1 MSARPRN
8 LPLHAN
14 AENCTGRT
22 FIVTGANSGLGY
34 EVTKHLVGAG
44 ASKVIMAVRNTDSG
58 KAAKS
63 QIAAELGHEGIA
75 AEVWP
80 IDLASYA
87 SVKAFAKRATEELS
101 RIDALI
107 ENAGVF
113 DFKRIMAEGHLSTV
127 TVNILSP
134 FLLALLLLPKLK
146 ETAENS
152 ILPPHIV
159 FVGSSY
165 GFKNEQEWNL
175 VKDDPLAKM
184 DANGLAEVPVDTHQ
198 TYSLTKLVVI
208 MGARQ
213 LAQRLPVSTTGVVI
227 NTVAPGLCMT
237 NLARNGPPE
246 FQNEMAK
253 RVEMYG
259 RTAEQGSR
267 TLLHAAFAGRE
278 SHGRY
283 LDSCQIADDRLPDWM
298 TNGEGEASESNT
310 WNAIVSELEIAEPGM
325 IENVLKVEV

>member
-1 MSARPRN
+1 MSRFRILNPQPFITRFRQPLTMSARPRN

-198 TYSLTKLVVI
+198 T
-208 MGARQ
+208 
-213 LAQRLPVSTTGVVI
+213 
-227 NTVAPGLCMT
+227 
-237 NLARNGPPE
+237 
-246 FQNEMAK
+246 
-253 RVEMYG
+253 
-259 RTAEQGSR
+259 
-267 TLLHAAFAGRE
+267 
-278 SHGRY
+278 
-283 LDSCQIADDRLPDWM
+283 
-298 TNGEGEASESNT
+298 
-310 WNAIVSELEIAEPGM
+310 
-325 IENVLKVEV
+325 